1 MRVVVRCEFESR
13 SKLYLCN
20 NCYLSTLYVSD
31 VDIYRFCAVVCHISV
46 LDCSFTYINC
56 CVVLDLICAV
66 VLSAAVPHP
75 WPSSAAMKER

>member
-20 NCYLSTLYVSD
+20 NCYLRTLYVSD
-31 VDIYRFCAVVCHISV
+31 VDMYRFCVVACHISV
-46 LDCSFTYINC
+46 LDCFFFISYIID

-66 VLSAAVPHP
+66 AASAVVPHL
-75 WPSSAAMKER
+75 